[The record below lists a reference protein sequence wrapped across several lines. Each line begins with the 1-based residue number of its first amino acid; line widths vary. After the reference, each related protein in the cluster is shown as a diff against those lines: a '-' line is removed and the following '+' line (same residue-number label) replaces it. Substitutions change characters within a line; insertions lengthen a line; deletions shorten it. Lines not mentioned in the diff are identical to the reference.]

1 MITTTAGII
10 LHAIEAGR
18 LEVKALTNEK
28 QTSLVLVISGR
39 EVLRVGCLHL
49 DRPGAKVT
57 SDGRSVEVFPS
68 RGLPEGFSIPCD
80 KHEEAVLI
88 AETIDGLFEDA
99 YNNLMDVRAAG
110 E

>member
-39 EVLRVGCLHL
+39 EILRVGCLHL

-57 SDGRSVEVFPS
+57 PDGRSVEVFPS
-68 RGLPEGFSIPCD
+68 RGLPDGFSIPCA

-88 AETIDGLFEDA
+88 AETIDGLFANAYED
-99 YNNLMDVRAAG
+99 LMDVHTAG